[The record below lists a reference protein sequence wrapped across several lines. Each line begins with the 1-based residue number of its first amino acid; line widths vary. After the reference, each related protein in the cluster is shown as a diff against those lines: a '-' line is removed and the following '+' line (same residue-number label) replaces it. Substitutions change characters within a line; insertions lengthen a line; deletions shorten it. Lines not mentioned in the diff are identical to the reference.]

1 MMPSCENGP
10 HTECACCGWKVTQA
24 DMLLRRLAKL
34 REITA
39 IQCSNGNWDYD
50 AYMLGMANGMLLA
63 IATMTDEDFAPLTA
77 PDEWLKDRP
86 RFVATVC
93 DAPPEESP

>member
-10 HTECACCGWKVTQA
+10 HTECACCGWMVTQTA
-24 DMLLRRLAKL
+24 LFQRRLANL
-34 REITA
+34 RDVA
-39 IQCSNGNWDYD
+39 GIQCSNGNWNHD
-50 AYMLGMANGMLLA
+50 AYMHGLANGLLMA
-63 IATMTDEDFAPLTA
+63 IATMTDDDFTPLTA

-93 DAPPEESP
+93 DAPPEVSP